1 MACKVTVNRHGN
13 LSVRLYW
20 NGMESWE
27 KTGLK
32 DTAKNRRRVEARAEL
47 ISEEMEN
54 GTFDYLK
61 RFPDGNKAHL
71 FRPEPVEEAKPQETT
86 IGEFF
91 DEWIKTKRPPLV
103 ERRSLERDYRQHF
116 NRHILPQFKDVPFS
130 KIDFGVLENFQV
142 ALIEDKKLK
151 PKTAR
156 NIIDACFR
164 AMWRDA
170 RKRGLVKRD
179 AYTEDPFSELEW
191 PRLMITPPD
200 PFTAEERDKILSYFK
215 TKTAYVDYTFIFT
228 LFWTGMRPSEAIAL
242 RWSDV
247 DLGLGKASITKSRH
261 LGAEASPKTRAS
273 TRTINLLPA
282 VVNVLNQ
289 LYPLRATVDDYVFV
303 DEQGKPFD
311 AQQWMW
317 RHWNKVLRA
326 IGVRQRK
333 FYNTRH
339 TYISTSLSA
348 PPNGVNIKWLSEQTG
363 TSVVMI
369 QDRYG
374 KYILD
379 DGDAPLR
386 ALFERETVTFSVT
399 SEGTS
404 GKPLETMVIPTGLEP
419 VFPA

>member
-1 MACKVTVNRHGN
+1 MVPEEYITIDELAARLK
-13 LSVRLYW
+13 LSQ
-20 NGMESWE
+20 
-27 KTGLK
+27 
-32 DTAKNRRRVEARAEL
+32 RVEARAVL
-47 ISEEMEN
+47 ITEEMEN

-71 FRPEPVEEAKPQETT
+71 FKPQPVEETEPQETT
-86 IGEFF
+86 IGAFF
-91 DEWIKTKRPPLV
+91 EEWIKTKRPPLV

-116 NRHILPQFKDVPFS
+116 NRHILPQFKDMPFS
-130 KIDFGVLENFQV
+130 QIKFEVLENFQV
-142 ALIEDKKLK
+142 HLIEDKKLK

-191 PRLMITPPD
+191 PRLTIAPAD
-200 PFTAEERDKILSYFK
+200 PFAPDERDKILSYFK
-215 TKTAYVDYTFIFT
+215 TKTVYVDYAFIFT

-242 RWSDV
+242 RWGDI
-247 DLGLGKASITKSRH
+247 DLSLGKASITKSRH

-273 TRTINLLPA
+273 TRTVKLLPA
-282 VVNVLNQ
+282 VVGVLNQ
-289 LYPLRATVDDYVFV
+289 LYPLRATEDDYVFV
-303 DEQGKPFD
+303 DEQGNPFD

-339 TYISTSLSA
+339 TFISVALSA
-348 PPNGVNIKWLSEQTG
+348 GTNTKWLSEQTG
-363 TSVVMI
+363 TSIRMI
-369 QDRYG
+369 EERYG

-379 DGDAPLR
+379 DGDVPLR
-386 ALFERETVTFSVT
+386 ALFEGETVTFSVT

-404 GKPLETMVIPTGLEP
+404 GKPLETLVIPTGLEP

>member
-1 MACKVTVNRHGN
+1 MACKVTVNRHGY

-32 DTAKNRRRVEARAEL
+32 NTAKNRKRVEARAV
-47 ISEEMEN
+47 IITEEMEN

-61 RFPDGNKAHL
+61 RYPDGNKAHL
-71 FRPEPVEEAKPQETT
+71 FRPQPLEETKPQETT

-91 DEWIKTKRPPLV
+91 EEWIKTKRPPLV

-130 KIDFGVLENFQV
+130 QINFGVLVNFQV
-142 ALIEDKKLK
+142 YLIEDRKLK

-170 RKRGLVKRD
+170 RKRGLVKRG
-179 AYTEDPFSELEW
+179 AYTEDPSSELEW
-191 PRLMITPPD
+191 PRLTIAPAD
-200 PFTAEERDKILSYFK
+200 PFTGEERDKILSYFK

-242 RWSDV
+242 RWSDI
-247 DLGLGKASITKSRH
+247 DLRLGKASITKSRH

-273 TRTINLLPA
+273 TRTIKLLPA
-282 VVNVLNQ
+282 VVDVLNQ
-289 LYPLRATVDDYVFV
+289 LYPLRATEDDYVFI
-303 DEQGKPFD
+303 DDQGKTFD

-339 TYISTSLSA
+339 TFISTSLTA
-348 PPNGVNIKWLSEQTG
+348 GVNIKWLSEHTG
-363 TSVVMI
+363 TSIRMI
-369 QDRYG
+369 EERYG

-386 ALFERETVTFSVT
+386 ALFEGENVTFSVT

-404 GKPLETMVIPTGLEP
+404 GKPLETLVIPTGLEP